1 MAPSASAR
9 GTLSE
14 AALDGALRGR
24 VATLLVG
31 SPGEPAES
39 AWLAGT
45 APPTLVGVSGLAAD
59 DLRDGTRLR
68 IGSASLELIA
78 GDPGPGAVAL
88 LIQGAP
94 GGRPRRAAVVAPG
107 TIRIGEPVTID
118 AVPLPLEDSLD
129 LHSFRPE
136 ETADV
141 VREYLGLARAA
152 GFREVRIVHGRG
164 RGVQRETVR
173 RVLGGSAEVAGFA
186 DAPPERGGWGATV
199 VRLADRP
206 RPPPT

>member
-1 MAPSASAR
+1 GR
-9 GTLSE
+9 G
-14 AALDGALRGR
+14 AVRGR
-24 VATLLVG
+24 VATRG
-31 SPGEPAES
+31 AGGPGEPAEC

-45 APPTLVGVSGLAAD
+45 APPTLVSVSGLASG

-78 GDPGPGAVAL
+78 GDPGPGAVGL

-94 GGRPRRAAVVAPG
+94 GGRTRRAAVVAPG

-141 VREYLGLARAA
+141 VRE
-152 GFREVRIVHGRG
+152 
-164 RGVQRETVR
+164 
-173 RVLGGSAEVAGFA
+173 
-186 DAPPERGGWGATV
+186 
-199 VRLADRP
+199 
-206 RPPPT
+206 